1 MCEKA
6 TFNMKESWEMKSLEL
21 TMVWRDENSMSEKN
35 VREFIDSFIS
45 IFISDL
51 SLTDFLMQYN

>member
-35 VREFIDSFIS
+35 VREFIDSFIF